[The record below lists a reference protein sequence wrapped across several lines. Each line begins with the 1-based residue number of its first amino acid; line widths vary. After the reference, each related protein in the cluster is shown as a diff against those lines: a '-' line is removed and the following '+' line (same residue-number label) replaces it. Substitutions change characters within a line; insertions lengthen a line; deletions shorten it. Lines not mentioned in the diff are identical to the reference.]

1 MATLKFPERQLPVGK
16 RQATDGE
23 WKTPDRIMTEAS
35 ADPTPETIHITYDYA
50 YRRSNKG
57 RRRAAKGFYWTLRL
71 QLCEDG
77 AVHKGGASMATW
89 TVDPPGRTTQGPV
102 AARGGVKIVKRIA
115 NTGEDRKAECQL
127 TLPSTESAA
136 L

>member
-1 MATLKFPERQLPVGK
+1 
-16 RQATDGE
+16 
-23 WKTPDRIMTEAS
+23 MTEAS

-77 AVHKGGASMATW
+77 AVHKGGASMATL
-89 TVDPPGRTTQGPV
+89 TVDPPGRTTGACGSQG
-102 AARGGVKIVKRIA
+102 RGEDRQA
-115 NTGEDRKAECQL
+115 DRHTGEDRKAECQL